1 MKTNNVNIL
10 EITRLS
16 GDDRF
21 VHSFKVVIYR
31 KDLDTVLNNEFWP
44 EDVGCRSY
52 VYKKKIYNLNGDSN
66 KRPNNE

>member
-1 MKTNNVNIL
+1 MKTNHVNIL

-44 EDVGCRSY
+44 EDVG
-52 VYKKKIYNLNGDSN
+52 
-66 KRPNNE
+66 

>member
-1 MKTNNVNIL
+1 MNIL

-16 GDDRF
+16 GADRF
-21 VHSFKVVIYR
+21 VDSFKVVIYR

-52 VYKKKIYNLNGDSN
+52 VYKKKKINPNVDSN
-66 KRPNNE
+66 K